1 MKQNNKVALITGASS
16 GIGKQTAIE
25 MAKENY
31 NLIITYNTNKDEIQK
46 LETHLK
52 NTYKIDILTQKLDLT
67 NETEIKNL
75 VTNSLKKF
83 PQIDILINN
92 ASIAIDTTFE
102 DKTKQN
108 FQKIL
113 DTNLIGPFLLSR
125 EIGNH
130 MYKNKHG
137 KIINI
142 SSTNALDTYYEESL
156 DYDASK
162 AGIISLTHNL
172 ALKYK
177 PYVTVNAIAPGWVN
191 TPMNKNLDKEFINK
205 ENKKILLNRFANPE
219 EIAKVIV
226 FLASDDASYINNTVI
241 RVDGGQIHD

>member
-31 NLIITYNTNKDEIQK
+31 NLIITYNTNKKEIEN
-46 LETHLK
+46 LETYLK
-52 NTYKIDILTQKLDLT
+52 DTYKIDILTQKLDLT
-67 NETEIKNL
+67 NENEIKNL
-75 VTNSLKKF
+75 VTNSVKKF

-102 DKTKQN
+102 DKNKQN

-142 SSTNALDTYYEESL
+142 SSTNGLDTYYEESL

-162 AGIISLTHNL
+162 SALISLTHNL

-177 PYVTVNAIAPGWVN
+177 PYVTVNTIAPGWVN

-205 ENKKILLNRFANPE
+205 ENQKIFLNRFAEPE

-226 FLASDDASYINNTVI
+226 FLSSDSASYINNSVI
-241 RVDGGQIHD
+241 RVDGGTIND